1 MTHLFKRA
9 QVERNKV
16 LRERKL
22 NVLKKLDPKLFKE
35 LIQPRRPIMV
45 KDPEGVAFLA
55 TDILRFKKKMKAV
68 PEKPRGKK
76 KDIDPQVKIYAD
88 KIMTQPVVLNVEP
101 EVKEIFD
108 SCKTPEE
115 HYRMQ
120 IIVIKQ
126 LNGIK

>member
-35 LIQPRRPIMV
+35 LIQPGRQIMV

-101 EVKEIFD
+101 EVKEIFY
-108 SCKTPEE
+108 SRKTPEE
-115 HYRMQ
+115 HYQMQ